1 MGGKKLSVAAFQDC
15 EEEESIKQ
23 FQEAEQA
30 DFRYMSGTANVAEHQ
45 ITMKDD
51 KPIKQESQ
59 NSRGN

>member
-30 DFRYMSGTANVAEHQ
+30 DFRYMSGTA
-45 ITMKDD
+45 T
-51 KPIKQESQ
+51 
-59 NSRGN
+59 